1 MKNNLTPIIVLGV
14 ICLAVTLIL
23 SSVNALTADKIAD
36 VQYEKE
42 QAALREIMPQGE
54 HFTPIEIAGLPESI
68 SAVYKESTG
77 GYVFRIS
84 TKGYG
89 AGLVLLCGIDSEGN
103 LTGIDSIVTNET
115 PSKES
120 GIGEMFD
127 GMTHT
132 NYSEV
137 IVSGATKT
145 SIAYSN
151 AVKDS
156 YTAFRMI
163 TQGRRRLNEK

>member
-1 MKNNLTPIIVLGV
+1 MKSKITPIIVLGV
-14 ICLAVTLIL
+14 ICLTVTLL
-23 SSVNALTADKIAD
+23 LASVNALTVDRIAD

-54 HFTPIEIAGLPESI
+54 HFTSIDYDGLADSI
-68 SAVYKESTG
+68 TAVYKESRG

-89 AGLVLLCGIDSEGN
+89 SGLVILCGIDSNGK
-103 LTGIDSIVTNET
+103 LTGVNSTVTNET

-120 GIGEMFD
+120 GIGKKFD
-127 GMTHT
+127 GLTV
-132 NYSEV
+132 NSYSEI

-145 SIAYSN
+145 SVAYSN

-156 YTAFRMI
+156 FEAFKI
-163 TQGRRRLNEK
+163 LTCEEDK

>member
-1 MKNNLTPIIVLGV
+1 MKNKLMPTIVLTCICIIVALL
-14 ICLAVTLIL
+14 LAV
-23 SSVNALTADKIAD
+23 VNTITAPKIEQL
-36 VQYEKE
+36 QYEKE

-54 HFTPIEIAGLPESI
+54 HFTSIDYDGLADSI
-68 SAVYKESTG
+68 TAVYKVSKG

-89 AGLVLLCGIDSEGN
+89 SGLVILCGIDSNGK
-103 LTGIDSIVTNET
+103 LTGVNSTVTNET

-120 GIGEMFD
+120 GIGKKFD
-127 GMTHT
+127 GMTV
-132 NYSEV
+132 NSYSEI

-145 SIAYSN
+145 SVAYSN

-156 YTAFRMI
+156 FEAFKI
-163 TQGRRRLNEK
+163 LTCEEDK